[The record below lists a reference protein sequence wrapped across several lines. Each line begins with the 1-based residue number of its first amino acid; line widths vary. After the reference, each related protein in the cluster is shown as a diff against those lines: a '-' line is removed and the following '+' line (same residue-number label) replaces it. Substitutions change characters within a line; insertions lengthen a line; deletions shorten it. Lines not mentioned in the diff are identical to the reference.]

1 MPLLMVPLLI
11 VLPPT
16 VPPPNCPL
24 ADAEPYGLLPWA

>member
-1 MPLLMVPLLI
+1 MPLLM